1 MPSRNYENMRREL
14 NRSQNLPLSVK
25 RVLRGV
31 FEQLDEIVEV
41 TSSFVNANLNANQL
55 ISGGAVWT
63 TGLTFFVTPCQ
74 YVIDG
79 ELYKSASATVTLDA
93 ADATHP
99 RIDVIAVN
107 ADGTVS
113 VVKGTAAANPAK
125 PEVSPD
131 TQVEVTFATI
141 AATATEPTGVANTDI
156 YKEDTEWTSAVSDA
170 TVSAAATTNPY
181 AGTKHIAFVDSLRGA
196 YVTLT
201 AAAEVSF
208 ADMDSLS
215 FRIKADQP
223 MPSKIKGRR
232 GRNWMV
238 VSLWRGT
245 QLVSNYVALDFNIA
259 GFDSTNTSDYQF
271 VSLPTATLSPK
282 GPAFDTVR
290 ISVNADG
297 GAHMSVDNM
306 TYQLGSPTTD
316 TSNYA
321 LTDTYNSWTSAQ
333 GSPIVTLTDGATVT
347 CDLLRANV
355 FELTLGGNRTM
366 DFTNAQPGQHFT
378 LILKQDATGSRT
390 VTWDAVNDWAGATA
404 PTLTTTANAVDV
416 LSFVVDSSGNI
427 HGSLGIA
434 DSS

>member
-31 FEQLDEIVEV
+31 LEQLDDIMEV

-55 ISGGAVWT
+55 ISGGATWT
-63 TGLTFFVTPCQ
+63 SGLSFFVTPCQ

-79 ELYKSASATVTLDA
+79 TLYNSQSATVTLDA

-107 ADGTVS
+107 ADGSVS
-113 VVKGTAAANPAK
+113 VVKGTAAATPAK

-141 AATATEPTGVANTDI
+141 AATATEPTGVSNTDI
-156 YKEDTEWTSAVSDA
+156 YKEDAEWTSAVSDA

-181 AGTKHIAFVDSLRGA
+181 AGTKHIAFVNSLRGA

-208 ADMDSLS
+208 ADLDSVN
-215 FRIKADQP
+215 FYMKADQP
-223 MPSKIKGRR
+223 MQAKTKRT
-232 GRNWMV
+232 RNRMV
-238 VSLWRGT
+238 ASLWNGT
-245 QLVSNYVALDFNIA
+245 QQVSDYVALDFDIV
-259 GFDSTNTSDYQF
+259 GFDSTNTTDYQF
-271 VSLPTATLSPK
+271 VSIPSSTFSPK
-282 GPAFDTVR
+282 SPSFDTLR
-290 ISVNADG
+290 ISVFADG
-297 GAHMSVDNM
+297 GAYMSVDNA
-306 TYQLGSPTTD
+306 TYQVGVPTTD

-321 LTDTYNSWTSAQ
+321 LTDAYNAWTSAQ

-347 CDLLRANV
+347 CDLSRANV

-390 VTWDAVNDWAGATA
+390 VTWDAANDWAGATA
-404 PTLTTTANAVDV
+404 PTLSTGANAVDV
-416 LSFVVDSSGNI
+416 LSFAVDSSGNI